1 MFRIEP
7 NFNLG
12 FIEATAGGQRL
23 HVSECQRMFDEIDES
38 VQLTGIHCVLLDV
51 GADHATGEPLTDKL
65 QLANRMV
72 NDPTLSQTRFAYVA
86 THGADIDPVLEVL
99 AKAKGF
105 QGQRFDTRADAI
117 DWLTAPGSPCRS
129 AAGSRNA
136 RDEDVNEDVNEDDD
150 EDAPA

>member
-12 FIEATAGGQRL
+12 IIEATACGQRL
-23 HVSECQRMFDEIDES
+23 VVSECQRMFDQIDES

-51 GADHATGEPLTDKL
+51 EADHATGEPLTDKL

-72 NDPTLSQTRFAYVA
+72 NDPTLSETRFAYVA
-86 THGADIDPVLEVL
+86 THGAEIDPVLEVL

-105 QGQRFDTRADAI
+105 QGQRFDTRAEAI
-117 DWLTAPGSPCRS
+117 EWLTSVGSPCKS
-129 AAGSRNA
+129 AAASA
-136 RDEDVNEDVNEDDD
+136 DTRDEDEKADDD

>member
-23 HVSECQRMFDEIDES
+23 LVSECQRMFDQIDES

-51 GADHATGEPLTDKL
+51 EADHARGEPLTEKL

-105 QGQRFDTRADAI
+105 QGQRFDTRAEAI
-117 DWLTAPGSPCRS
+117 DWLTAPGSPCTS
-129 AAGSRNA
+129 AATPRT
-136 RDEDVNEDVNEDDD
+136 RDEDEKEDDA
-150 EDAPA
+150 DASA

>member
-23 HVSECQRMFDEIDES
+23 LISECQRMFDQIDES

-51 GADHATGEPLTDKL
+51 EADHAKGEPLTDKL

-86 THGADIDPVLEVL
+86 THGAEIDPVLEVL

-105 QGQRFDTRADAI
+105 QGQRFDTRAEAI
-117 DWLTAPGSPCRS
+117 DWLTESRSPCRP
-129 AAGSRNA
+129 AAASPGT
-136 RDEDVNEDVNEDDD
+136 RDEDENEDDD

>member
-1 MFRIEP
+1 
-7 NFNLG
+7 
-12 FIEATAGGQRL
+12 
-23 HVSECQRMFDEIDES
+23 MFDQIDES

-51 GADHATGEPLTDKL
+51 EADHAAGEPLTDKL

-86 THGADIDPVLEVL
+86 THGAEIDPVLEVL

-105 QGQRFDTRADAI
+105 QGQRFDTRAQAI

-129 AAGSRNA
+129 AVASSRA
-136 RDEDVNEDVNEDDD
+136 RGEDDD
-150 EDAPA
+150 EDASA